1 MLSGVVQNLRLR
13 AEARTGL
20 SSAVVIFALIAAIA
34 VVAALVFF
42 VFAVFIWLAE
52 IYSPL
57 TAALIVAV
65 AFVLV
70 AILCA
75 LAAVFAQRRTSERA
89 KRALALR
96 SQTPWFDPATLGVM
110 FQIGRTIGL
119 RRIAPLAAAG
129 FLAAVVAKE
138 WFRDRPDDD
147 VENDDDV
154 EHEDKEAA

>member
-1 MLSGVVQNLRLR
+1 MLTGVVQNLRLR

-20 SSAVVIFALIAAIA
+20 STAVVVFALIAAIA
-34 VVAALVFF
+34 AVAAFVFL

-52 IYSPL
+52 VYSPL

-65 AFVLV
+65 AFVLI

-75 LAAVFAQRRTSERA
+75 VGAVMAQRHTSERA

-96 SQTPWFDPATLGVM
+96 SQALWLDPATLGIVL
-110 FQIGRTIGL
+110 QLGRSIGL

-129 FLAAVVAKE
+129 FLAAALAKE
-138 WFRDRPDDD
+138 WFRDRPDN
-147 VENDDDV
+147 VA
-154 EHEDKEAA
+154 EAGEEQES